1 MQHKNEGFS
10 TESIETLKQEL
21 TASGKS
27 YKIIPS
33 EDNSEEFVNFYFI
46 GMHEGREVI
55 YDAALYTLRLHHS
68 SEVYELAEHRAAKK
82 FPNFKGIHY
91 EEDENG
97 NLKPLSADEE
107 EIGLYITEMIMELE
121 EEEEVK
127 VQEFIDID
135 TNHDYGLGLDAA
147 LNLDRIDEQTISKFV
162 KEFNEDTIELD
173 DTLYAFQSEDE
184 EFDEEEEDWDF
195 ELLK

>member
-1 MQHKNEGFS
+1 M
-10 TESIETLKQEL
+10 

-184 EFDEEEEDWDF
+184 EFDEEEED
-195 ELLK
+195 